1 MSLKRR
7 DFISLSAVAAA
18 TGVVAG
24 ISSCSS
30 PDKSKETAT
39 TDNKLQ
45 PITADVVPIS
55 VQEREARIAKAQ
67 RLLTEQK
74 MGALI
79 LESGTSLEYFTGI
92 SWWPSER
99 TMAAIIP
106 AQGDIKYVCPG
117 FEEARFR
124 ELIKIGKD
132 VYAWQE
138 DESPYKLIANVL
150 KDAGITSGTVAI
162 EERVRFF
169 IADGIR
175 KEAPHLNYVSGDPV
189 TIPCR
194 IIKSATELALMQKAS
209 DITVAAIKVGISQLK
224 EGMSPGDLSSIINAA
239 QGQLGG
245 EPDFALCLF
254 GEASAFPHGTT
265 QPRKLKKGDIVL
277 MDCGCRVQGYC
288 SDITRT
294 TVFGA
299 APTKRQQEIWTLEQQ
314 SQAAG
319 FAAAKIGAACEEVD
333 AAARKVITDAG
344 FGPGYKLPG
353 LPHRTGHG
361 IGMDGHEWGNMVK
374 GNKQLL
380 EPGMCF
386 SIEPTI
392 SIVGEF
398 GVRFED
404 CVYMTADGPKWFS
417 QPAKSI
423 DELFS

>member
-1 MSLKRR
+1 MTLKRK
-7 DFISLSAVAAA
+7 DFINLSAMAA
-18 TGVVAG
+18 VAG
-24 ISSCSS
+24 LSSFTTTKPSNKKNNLPVSS
-30 PDKSKETAT
+30 LA
-39 TDNKLQ
+39 
-45 PITADVVPIS
+45 ADVEPIS
-55 VQEREARIAKAQ
+55 VKERETRIQKAQ
-67 RLLTEQK
+67 RLLIENN
-74 MGALI
+74 MGALV
-79 LESGTSLEYFTGI
+79 LDCGTALEYFTGI

-99 TMAAIIP
+99 TMVAIIP
-106 AQGDIKYVCPG
+106 AKGMVSYVCPG
-117 FEEARFR
+117 FEEARLR
-124 ELIKIGKD
+124 EQIKIGKE

-138 DESPYKLIANVL
+138 DESPYQLIATVFKN
-150 KDAGITSGTVAI
+150 AGISSGTIAI
-162 EERVRFF
+162 EERLRFF
-169 IADGIR
+169 ILDGIK
-175 KEAPHLNYVSGDPV
+175 KEAPHLNFVSGDPV

-194 IIKSATELALMQKAS
+194 LIKSAAELALMQKAS
-209 DITVAAIKVGISQLK
+209 DITVAAIKVGISQFK
-224 EGMSPGDLSSIINAA
+224 EGMSPAELSSIINAA
-239 QGQLGG
+239 QGELGG

-254 GEASAFPHGTT
+254 GKASAFPHGTT
-265 QPRKLKKGDIVL
+265 QPSKLQKGDIVL
-277 MDCGCRVQGYC
+277 MDCGCKVHGYC

-299 APTKRQQEIWTLEQQ
+299 APTKRQQEIWNLEKKA
-314 SQAAG
+314 QAAG
-319 FAAAKIGAACEEVD
+319 FAAAKNGAPCEAVD

-344 FGPGYKLPG
+344 FGPGYQLPG

-404 CVYMTADGPKWFS
+404 CVYMTAEGPKWFS

-423 DELFS
+423 DEPFG

>member
-7 DFISLSAVAAA
+7 DFISLSTIAAA
-18 TGVVAG
+18 TGVVAS

-45 PITADVVPIS
+45 SITADLLPIS

-74 MGALI
+74 MDALI

-138 DESPYKLIANVL
+138 DESPFKLIANVL
-150 KDAGITSGTVAI
+150 KGAGISSGTVAI

-175 KEAPHLNYVSGDPV
+175 KEAPHLNYISGDPV

-254 GEASAFPHGTT
+254 GEASAFPHGTM

-294 TVFGA
+294 TVFGS